1 MSAGD
6 AHGGA
11 PRARKIHEFVA
22 HAGAEVSCAA
32 FGRKSCSVLATG
44 ADDRR
49 VNVWAI
55 GNPAPLLSLT
65 GHNSEVRCVTFDA
78 QEEVVLAGAASGTL
92 KLWDLHEAKCVRSL
106 TGHRSDCEAVDFHP
120 FGEFCASGSMDTN
133 MKVRIPS
140 NPPPRALTPPRA
152 VQCAAWA
159 RPHCSNADGACAARN
174 RALLVSRRYGTFD
187 GAAASTRTR
196 ATRPA

>member
-152 VQCAAWA
+152 VHCAAW
-159 RPHCSNADGACAARN
+159 
-174 RALLVSRRYGTFD
+174 
-187 GAAASTRTR
+187 GAAAQLEC
-196 ATRPA
+196 